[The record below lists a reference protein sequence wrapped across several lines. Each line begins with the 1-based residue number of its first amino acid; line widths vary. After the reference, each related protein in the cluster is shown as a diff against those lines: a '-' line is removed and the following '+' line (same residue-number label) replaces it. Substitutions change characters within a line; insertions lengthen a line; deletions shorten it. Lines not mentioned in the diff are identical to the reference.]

1 MSLFPPKYL
10 FEELKAKAYD
20 LEIPKQ
26 KVPTYIS
33 ENLKFKLFDWQER
46 ALINFLTFQEIKTAE
61 EDNNPTHLLFNMAT
75 GTGKTLIMAALILYY
90 YKQGKNKFVFFV
102 NQKNIVGKTEDNLTN
117 PLHNKYLFQ
126 PSIIIDDSLVT
137 IKKVDSFSN
146 YDESIQVLFT
156 TIHDLH
162 NSVYKVKEDSI
173 FLEQLQKDDIIM
185 FGDEAHH
192 LNADTKKKKGEQIDL
207 DLITELSEKASQDVI
222 EKSWE
227 HTVIT
232 KLLHKDKKTQTNINN
247 NALLEFTATV
257 PKNNDVENKYISKTI
272 YKFDLKDFLKAGYT
286 KEINLV
292 SSSFD
297 KRKRV
302 LQALLFNWYR
312 NEIALKNNIPNF
324 KPVILFRSKYIDKE
338 QENNSQDDF

>member
-247 NALLEFTATV
+247 NALLETMT
-257 PKNNDVENKYISKTI
+257 
-272 YKFDLKDFLKAGYT
+272 
-286 KEINLV
+286 
-292 SSSFD
+292 
-297 KRKRV
+297 
-302 LQALLFNWYR
+302 
-312 NEIALKNNIPNF
+312 
-324 KPVILFRSKYIDKE
+324 
-338 QENNSQDDF
+338 